1 MEINIEKLSTL
12 DLKELSELKDIV
24 LNTVND
30 LSNNLTD
37 YAMISNDID
46 FKNMD
51 EFRKKEYSM
60 LIAHQNLLSKIKEII
75 TTKIIKEYIIN
86 YNEENI

>member
-12 DLKELSELKDIV
+12 DLKELSDLKDIV

-75 TTKIIKEYIIN
+75 TTKTIKEYIIN

>member
-12 DLKELSELKDIV
+12 GLKELSELKDIV

-75 TTKIIKEYIIN
+75 TTKTIKEYIIN

>member
-75 TTKIIKEYIIN
+75 TTKTIKEYIIN